1 MSETTALTIAG
12 GPSPLLQVPKGSLVE
27 SQQQIEQTE
36 NAIEGFNHLY
46 PPGSLGGEFAGPG
59 STTNRPGQ

>member
-12 GPSPLLQVPKGSLVE
+12 GPSPLLQAQGSLVE

-36 NAIEGFNHLY
+36 NAIEGFNRLY
-46 PPGSLGGEFAGPG
+46 PPGSLGGEFAGLG